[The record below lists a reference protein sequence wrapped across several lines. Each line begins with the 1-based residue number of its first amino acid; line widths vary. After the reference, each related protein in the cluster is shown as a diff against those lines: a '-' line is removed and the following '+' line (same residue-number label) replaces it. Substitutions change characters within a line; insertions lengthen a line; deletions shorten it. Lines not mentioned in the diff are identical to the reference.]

1 MVLHVLLLMSPLITG
16 GEILFPHFPYFYP
29 FPFLFLQH
37 EIQKK
42 YRNLDL
48 QVLCFWLSDL
58 SFFCVTVYS
67 CCIYVFLVLIS

>member
-1 MVLHVLLLMSPLITG
+1 MVLHVLLLMSTLITG

-29 FPFLFLQH
+29 FPFLFLQN

-58 SFFCVTVYS
+58 SFFSVPLS
-67 CCIYVFLVLIS
+67 ILAAFMFFWF